1 MTSLFIAPFSRHQID
16 FQMVRV
22 IGTLRSVGNT
32 KVIARPLR
40 FEARGPLVEVIAT
53 STCVAIPGIYGLTPP
68 ARILIF
74 YIALFIHI
82 VFIYFE
88 KLLVL
93 NVVVLQVIQVALVVP
108 IKPSSGGLSIWET
121 YLRPLSDASGGFGML
136 LVVPRHPVAPGRV
149 T

>member
-1 MTSLFIAPFSRHQID
+1 MFIAPYSRHQID

-82 VFIYFE
+82 VFVVFIYFE

-93 NVVVLQVIQVALVVP
+93 NGVVLQVIQVAVVVP

-136 LVVPRHPVAPGRV
+136 LVVPPHPVASGRV